1 MNKRGIT
8 FKLFIITLLFFTVF
22 LSLFITAQTMFF
34 KKFYLTTKVSKLQKN
49 LNNFSL
55 QYQNENWDSSTITK
69 YMNRFTDQNNAQ
81 IAVLDANGNIK
92 YTPNFEI
99 IIEASS
105 EGKIKI
111 PLNSI
116 AYLDGFQNL
125 KLTKGDEIEV
135 KGYFGDDFSQVLSLI
150 SIKNGNE
157 KWENSNLR
165 FAVNQRVAIA
175 GKEAGTT
182 DDFGTSVSK
191 TVELPSMT
199 ISTYPADAPVEAIKP
214 IINFKLEN
222 IVGKIIE
229 LNVPSQIEQI
239 SNYNTDLLWTSIDYW
254 NWILKPQKI
263 GLEPNKISNF
273 HYSGRSNGMDN
284 IALVKPIIK
293 NNKISEFIFV
303 ITSLQPVG
311 EAIDTMKLYYVY
323 AFLFALLVII
333 GMALLFSNILSKP
346 LLKMNRVAVKMADL
360 DFSEECEIYSKD
372 ELGSLSTSLNRL
384 SKNLNNSLSELK
396 IANEELQ
403 KDIEKERSLEKMRKE
418 FISSV
423 SHEFKTPLGI
433 MKGFAE
439 GIKDN
444 IAEEKKEYY
453 IDVILDE
460 IGKMDE
466 LVLDLLDLSKLESKA
481 YKLKLE
487 NFLILN
493 LIDEV
498 KSRLL
503 IRANEKDIP
512 IELQCEQTDLQVY
525 ADRRGI
531 EQVITNILS
540 NAIRHTNVNGNI
552 QISVVK
558 KDTCVYVSIENSG
571 EHISEE
577 DLVRIWD
584 RFYRVE
590 KSRDRKTGGTGL
602 GLPIVKNI
610 LLLHESNFG
619 AENTES
625 GVRFYFTLKP

>member
-1 MNKRGIT
+1 MNKRSIV
-8 FKLFIITLLFFTVF
+8 FKLFIITLLSFTVF
-22 LSLFITAQTMFF
+22 LALFITAQTMFF
-34 KKFYLTTKVSKLQKN
+34 KKFYITTKISKLQKN
-49 LNNFSL
+49 LNNFSQ
-55 QYQNENWDSSTITK
+55 QYQNETWDSSTITK
-69 YMNRFTDQNNAQ
+69 NINKFTDQNNAQ
-81 IAVLDANGNIK
+81 IAVLDANGNVK

-99 IIEASS
+99 IIESS
-105 EGKIKI
+105 SRNKIKL
-111 PLNSI
+111 PLSSI

-135 KGYFGDDFSQVLSLI
+135 GGYFGDDFSQVLSLL

-165 FAVNQRVAIA
+165 FVNSKGVTAVS
-175 GKEAGTT
+175 KEATPVN
-182 DDFGTSVSK
+182 DFGSNVSK
-191 TVELPSMT
+191 TVEIPSIT
-199 ISTYPADAPVEAIKP
+199 SATYSEDVEAVKP
-214 IINFKLEN
+214 VINFKLEK

-229 LNVPSQIEQI
+229 LNIPSQIEQL

-263 GLEPNKISNF
+263 GLKPNKISNF
-273 HYSGRSNGMDN
+273 HYSGGSNGMDN

-293 NNKISEFIFV
+293 DNKISEFIFV

-311 EAIDTMKLYYVY
+311 EAIDTMKLYYFY

-333 GMALLFSNILSKP
+333 GMSLLFSNILSKP

-360 DFSEECEIYSKD
+360 DFSEECEIHSKD
-372 ELGSLSTSLNRL
+372 ELGSLSTSLNLL
-384 SKNLNNSLSELK
+384 SKNLSSSLWELK

-403 KDIEKERSLEKMRKE
+403 KDIDKERSLEKMRKE
-418 FISSV
+418 FIASV
-423 SHEFKTPLGI
+423 SHEFKTPLGVI
-433 MKGFAE
+433 KGFAE
-439 GIKDN
+439 GVKDN
-444 IAEEKKEYY
+444 IAEEKREYY

-466 LVLDLLDLSKLESKA
+466 LVLDLLDLSRLESKV

-487 NFLILN
+487 HFHVIN

-498 KSRLL
+498 QSRLL
-503 IRANEKDIP
+503 TRANEKNLLV
-512 IELQCEQTDLQVY
+512 ELQYEQADIEVY
-525 ADRRGI
+525 ADRRRI

-540 NAIRHTNVNGNI
+540 NAIRHTSINGNI
-552 QISVVK
+552 QINVVK
-558 KDTCVYVSIENSG
+558 KDCSAYVSIENSG
-571 EHISEE
+571 EHILEE
-577 DLVRIWD
+577 DLIKIWD

-619 AENTES
+619 VENTDS
-625 GVRFYFTLKP
+625 GVRFYFTLKL